1 MRFITGI
8 AVRNRTVTVLAIIIV
23 LTAGVT
29 AYNSL
34 RVELFPEIEFP
45 LVTVTTSYPSANPD
59 AVVRDVTAPIERAIS
74 GTSGLESVQST
85 TFEGN
90 SLVLATF
97 KYGTDMAAAEDQI
110 ASALNGISF
119 TNGD

>member
-1 MRFITGI
+1 MSFLTGI
-8 AVRNRTVTVLAIIIV
+8 AVRNRTVTVLAIILV

-29 AYNSL
+29 AYRSL
-34 RVELFPEIEFP
+34 RVELFPDIEFP

-74 GTSGLESVQST
+74 GTSGLESVQTT